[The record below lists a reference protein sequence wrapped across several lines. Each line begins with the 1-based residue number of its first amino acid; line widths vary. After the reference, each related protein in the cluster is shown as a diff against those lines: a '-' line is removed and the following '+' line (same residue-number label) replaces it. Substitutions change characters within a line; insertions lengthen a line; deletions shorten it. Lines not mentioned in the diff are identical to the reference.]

1 MKYILKNDFNT
12 LKKFL
17 QLSIIFYFLPLLTFI
32 MMIKVTGSNITSLMN
47 ENFFSYNIK
56 FNYSNW
62 ALIIISIINTVIYIS
77 MSYSLIVKDVHNE
90 KENIFLRI
98 NIRRWLI
105 YKTISLIIYILI
117 YTCIRIFIIFCA
129 IGCNSLNI
137 YILLYQFLY
146 YLLLSNLLIIVYILF
161 SKEEIMFCLVFIL
174 SIILNL
180 SGLILAMC
188 NVITEIF
195 ILFLLEKKRTK
206 IFERS
211 L

>member
-62 ALIIISIINTVIYIS
+62 VLIIISIINTVIYIS
-77 MSYSLIVKDVHNE
+77 MSYSLIVKDVHYE

-105 YKTISLIIYILI
+105 YKTLSLIIYILI

-137 YILLYQFLY
+137 YILLYQFFY

-161 SKEEIMFCLVFIL
+161 SKKEIMFCLVFIL

>member
-62 ALIIISIINTVIYIS
+62 VLIIISIINTVIYIS
-77 MSYSLIVKDVHNE
+77 MSYSLIVKDVHYE

-105 YKTISLIIYILI
+105 YKTLSLIIYIFI

-129 IGCNSLNI
+129 IGCNSL
-137 YILLYQFLY
+137 LFT
-146 YLLLSNLLIIVYILF
+146 IVEFVNNSIHFIFKKRNHVLF
-161 SKEEIMFCLVFIL
+161 SFHSIYNTKFIWFNI
-174 SIILNL
+174 SY
-180 SGLILAMC
+180 
-188 NVITEIF
+188 V
-195 ILFLLEKKRTK
+195 
-206 IFERS
+206 
-211 L
+211 

>member
-62 ALIIISIINTVIYIS
+62 LLIIISIINTVIYIS
-77 MSYSLIVKDVHNE
+77 MSYSLIVKDVHYE

-105 YKTISLIIYILI
+105 YKTLSLIIYILI

-161 SKEEIMFCLVFIL
+161 SKKEIMFCLVFIL

>member
-32 MMIKVTGSNITSLMN
+32 MITKVTGSNITSLMN

-62 ALIIISIINTVIYIS
+62 VLIIISIINTVIYIS
-77 MSYSLIVKDVHNE
+77 MSYSLIVKDVHYE

-98 NIRRWLI
+98 NIRKWLL
-105 YKTISLIIYILI
+105 YKILSLIIYVLI

-129 IGCNSLNI
+129 IGCDSLNI
-137 YILLYQFLY
+137 YILIYQFLY
-146 YLLLSNLLIIVYILF
+146 YLLLSNLLIIAYILF
-161 SKEEIMFCLVFIL
+161 SKKEIMFCLIFIL
-174 SIILNL
+174 SIILNF
-180 SGLILAMC
+180 SGLILFMC

-195 ILFLLEKKRTK
+195 ILFLLNKKRTK

>member
-62 ALIIISIINTVIYIS
+62 VLIIISIINTVIYIS

>member
-62 ALIIISIINTVIYIS
+62 VLIIISIINTVIYIS
-77 MSYSLIVKDVHNE
+77 MSYSLIVKDVHYE

-105 YKTISLIIYILI
+105 YKTLSLIIYILI

-129 IGCNSLNI
+129 IGCDSLNI
-137 YILLYQFLY
+137 YILIYQFLY
-146 YLLLSNLLIIVYILF
+146 YLLLSNLLIIAYILF
-161 SKEEIMFCLVFIL
+161 SKKEIMFCLIFIL
-174 SIILNL
+174 SIILNF
-180 SGLILAMC
+180 SGLILVMC
-188 NVITEIF
+188 NVISEIF
-195 ILFLLEKKRTK
+195 ILFLLKTKRTK

>member
-62 ALIIISIINTVIYIS
+62 VLIIISIINTVIYIS

-105 YKTISLIIYILI
+105 YKTLSLIIYI
-117 YTCIRIFIIFCA
+117 FI
-129 IGCNSLNI
+129 
-137 YILLYQFLY
+137 
-146 YLLLSNLLIIVYILF
+146 
-161 SKEEIMFCLVFIL
+161 
-174 SIILNL
+174 
-180 SGLILAMC
+180 
-188 NVITEIF
+188 
-195 ILFLLEKKRTK
+195 
-206 IFERS
+206 
-211 L
+211 

>member
-32 MMIKVTGSNITSLMN
+32 MITKVTGTNITNLMN

-62 ALIIISIINTVIYIS
+62 ILIIISIINTIIYIS
-77 MSYSLIVKDVHNE
+77 MSYSLIVKDVHYE

-98 NIRRWLI
+98 NIRKWLL
-105 YKTISLIIYILI
+105 YKILSLIIYVLI

-129 IGCNSLNI
+129 IGCDSLNI
-137 YILLYQFLY
+137 YILIYQFLY
-146 YLLLSNLLIIVYILF
+146 YLLLSNLLIIAYILF
-161 SKEEIMFCLVFIL
+161 SKKEIMFCLIFIL
-174 SIILNL
+174 SIILNF
-180 SGLILAMC
+180 SGLILVMC
-188 NVITEIF
+188 NVISEIF
-195 ILFLLEKKRTK
+195 ILFLLKTKRAK

>member
-32 MMIKVTGSNITSLMN
+32 MITKVTGTNITNLIN
-47 ENFFSYNIK
+47 ENFFSYNIE

-62 ALIIISIINTVIYIS
+62 ILIIISIINTIIYIS
-77 MSYSLIVKDVHNE
+77 MSYSLIVKDVHYE

-98 NIRRWLI
+98 NIRKWLL
-105 YKTISLIIYILI
+105 YKILSLIIYVLI

-129 IGCNSLNI
+129 IGCDSLNI
-137 YILLYQFLY
+137 YILIYQFLY
-146 YLLLSNLLIIVYILF
+146 YLLLSNLLIIAYILF
-161 SKEEIMFCLVFIL
+161 SKKEIMFCLIFIL
-174 SIILNL
+174 SIILNF
-180 SGLILAMC
+180 SGLILVMC
-188 NVITEIF
+188 NVISEIF
-195 ILFLLEKKRTK
+195 ILFLLKTKRTK

>member
-32 MMIKVTGSNITSLMN
+32 MITKVTGTNITNLMN

-62 ALIIISIINTVIYIS
+62 ILIIISIINTIIYIS
-77 MSYSLIVKDVHNE
+77 MSYSLIVKDVHYE

-105 YKTISLIIYILI
+105 YKTLSLIIYILI

-129 IGCNSLNI
+129 IGCDSLNI
-137 YILLYQFLY
+137 YILIYQFLY
-146 YLLLSNLLIIVYILF
+146 YLLLSNLLIIAYILF
-161 SKEEIMFCLVFIL
+161 SKKEIMFCLIFIL
-174 SIILNL
+174 SIILNF
-180 SGLILAMC
+180 SGLILFMC

-195 ILFLLEKKRTK
+195 ILFLLNKKRTK

>member
-32 MMIKVTGSNITSLMN
+32 MITKVTGTNITNLMN

-62 ALIIISIINTVIYIS
+62 ILIIISIINTIIYIS
-77 MSYSLIVKDVHNE
+77 MSYSLIVKDVHYE

-98 NIRRWLI
+98 NIRKWLL
-105 YKTISLIIYILI
+105 YKILSLIIYVLI

-129 IGCNSLNI
+129 IGCDSLNI
-137 YILLYQFLY
+137 YILIYQFLY
-146 YLLLSNLLIIVYILF
+146 YLLLSNLLIIAYILF
-161 SKEEIMFCLVFIL
+161 SKKEIMFCLIFIL
-174 SIILNL
+174 SIILNF
-180 SGLILAMC
+180 SGLILVMC
-188 NVITEIF
+188 NVISEIF
-195 ILFLLEKKRTK
+195 ILFLLKTKRTK